1 MNKMI
6 SIQNEDFNLADEYQ
20 QLRAHASAGA
30 IVTFCGLVR
39 DLDDQ
44 DNIESI
50 VLEHY
55 PAMTEKAL
63 EGITEQAHQ
72 RWSIHQSRI
81 IHRVGE
87 LKANDQIVFV
97 GVSSPHRREA
107 FAACEFIMDFLKTQ
121 APFWKKQIGA
131 SGSYWVKA
139 KNKDQEAA
147 KRWKD

>member
-1 MNKMI
+1 MI
-6 SIQNEDFNLADEYQ
+6 SVQTHDFDLAHEYEM
-20 QLRAHASAGA
+20 LRDQHPAGA

-39 DLDDQ
+39 DLDNQ
-44 DNIESI
+44 EKISSI

-55 PAMTEKAL
+55 PAMTNKTL
-63 EGITEQAHQ
+63 QDISDQAHQ
-72 RWSIHQSRI
+72 RWNIHQSRI

-97 GVSSPHRREA
+97 GVSSAHRREA

-121 APFWKKQIGA
+121 APFWKKQTSS
-131 SGSYWVKA
+131 SGSYWVEA
-139 KNKDQEAA
+139 KSKDQDAA